1 MTILKN
7 LDHPNI
13 VNLYELFEDEKFY
26 YLITEYDNYYNIRY
40 LMGGELFDRI
50 QKAKNFCEADAAK
63 YMKQVMSAVAYC
75 HSKNIVHR
83 DLKPEN
89 IIFASEDQYSTL
101 KVIDFGTSRKFERNQ
116 NMSKRLGTVYF

>member
-26 YLITEYDNYYNIRY
+26 YLITEYDFYNNLRY

-50 QKAKNFCEADAAK
+50 
-63 YMKQVMSAVAYC
+63 
-75 HSKNIVHR
+75 
-83 DLKPEN
+83 
-89 IIFASEDQYSTL
+89 
-101 KVIDFGTSRKFERNQ
+101 
-116 NMSKRLGTVYF
+116 

>member
-26 YLITEYDNYYNIRY
+26 YLITEYDNYNNIRY

-50 QKAKNFCEADAAK
+50 
-63 YMKQVMSAVAYC
+63 
-75 HSKNIVHR
+75 
-83 DLKPEN
+83 
-89 IIFASEDQYSTL
+89 
-101 KVIDFGTSRKFERNQ
+101 
-116 NMSKRLGTVYF
+116 

>member
-26 YLITEYDNYYNIRY
+26 YLITEYDYYNIRY

-63 YMKQVMSAVAYC
+63 YMK
-75 HSKNIVHR
+75 
-83 DLKPEN
+83 
-89 IIFASEDQYSTL
+89 
-101 KVIDFGTSRKFERNQ
+101 
-116 NMSKRLGTVYF
+116 